1 MVSSTEIL
9 WHLMWLIFQNKILSG
24 CIMNIILKRENIL
37 LDILQKVSNVCY
49 WLLSVY
55 FPKLHCCCLAA
66 QLCPTLCNFMDCS
79 TSGLPFLHC
88 LLEFPQTYVHW
99 VNDAIQWY
107 HPLSLF
113 AFSLS
118 QHQSLFS
125 RVLALPITWPK
136 YWSFSISTFNEYSW
150 FNSLRIDWLDLL
162 VVQGTLESLLQQHCL
177 KSSIL
182 QHSIIF
188 IVHLSN
194 PYMATGKTMD
204 FTLLAKWFLCFLYTL

>member
-118 QHQSLFS
+118 QHQSLFQS
-125 RVLALPITWPK
+125 VGSSYHVAKVL
-136 YWSFSISTFNEYSW
+136 E
-150 FNSLRIDWLDLL
+150 
-162 VVQGTLESLLQQHCL
+162 
-177 KSSIL
+177 L
-182 QHSIIF
+182 QHQYFQWIF
-188 IVHLSN
+188 MI
-194 PYMATGKTMD
+194 
-204 FTLLAKWFLCFLYTL
+204 